1 MLSNFK
7 SQGPTRRGQHEG
19 KDSSIMRDVLFI
31 EKLDFIL
38 GAVVSVFG
46 NVVNRAKYTGQG
58 NEGDCIMEEVDVR
71 D

>member
-1 MLSNFK
+1 
-7 SQGPTRRGQHEG
+7 
-19 KDSSIMRDVLFI
+19 MRDILFI

-38 GAVVSVFG
+38 GAVVSVFC
-46 NVVNRAKYTGQG
+46 NVVNRGKYTGQG